1 VGKWI
6 GGSGQHRR
14 RAERGGRSLYV
25 SGRLKG
31 RSLGGVSIFAGR
43 MYGVSGGGQVS
54 RKAEL
59 DMAKMPF
66 TFMIVH
72 CSRLKQPGYF
82 ITTLCS
88 PAALRHLESNTWSV
102 NHSCDHNQCRV
113 VTVLMT
119 DDDGG
124 TKQSSVLHG
133 LQQRILSFT
142 YLASSRTVKKS
153 YT

>member
-1 VGKWI
+1 
-6 GGSGQHRR
+6 
-14 RAERGGRSLYV
+14 
-25 SGRLKG
+25 
-31 RSLGGVSIFAGR
+31 
-43 MYGVSGGGQVS
+43 
-54 RKAEL
+54 
-59 DMAKMPF
+59 MPF

-72 CSRLKQPGYF
+72 CSRLKRPGYF

-102 NHSCDHNQCRV
+102 NHSCDHNQCRA
-113 VTVLMT
+113 VTVSMT

-133 LQQRILSFT
+133 LQQHTLSFT

-153 YT
+153 YTQAARTHSICDNKAEQISRAVSSWLIVVVL